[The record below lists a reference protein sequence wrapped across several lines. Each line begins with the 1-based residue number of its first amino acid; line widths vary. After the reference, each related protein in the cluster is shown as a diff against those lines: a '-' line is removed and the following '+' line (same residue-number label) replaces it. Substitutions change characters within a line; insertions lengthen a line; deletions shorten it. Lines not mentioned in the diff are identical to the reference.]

1 MAGRAT
7 YGIGE
12 HHKISSHERDQIAWW
27 VACGV
32 PVREIARRLGRSP
45 STISDELRRNRTD
58 GVYGA
63 ISANRAAE
71 ARKRDCHRKY
81 LLRGHPGLSAYVL
94 DKLTCGWS
102 PQQIAGRLRKE
113 IREGLRPET
122 EYINHESIYQFIYD
136 EAQKEEKLWEY
147 LPRGHKKRRRWLG
160 RKSRAVK
167 IPHRVSIRHRPAEI
181 GERAEFGHWEGDTIV
196 GDGHETG
203 IHTEVERVSRFVF
216 AYKVPK
222 IRAKETS
229 DVQLLLFGRLPR
241 QARKSTT
248 LDNGSEHYLHTRL
261 REELGMRTYFAD
273 PYCAWQRGTN
283 ESTNGLLRRYF
294 PKRTDFRQVS
304 QARVDEVVA
313 RLNATPRKVLDYRTP
328 VEAFTAHFL
337 RSVRIAP

>member
-1 MAGRAT
+1 MGKHR
-7 YGIGE
+7 
-12 HHKISSHERDQIAWW
+12 KISSRERDQIAWW

-45 STISDELRRNRTD
+45 STISDELRRNGTD

-71 ARKRDCHRKY
+71 ARKRDCHKKY
-81 LLRGHPGLSAYVL
+81 LLRSNPGLSAYVL
-94 DKLTCGWS
+94 DKLTRGWS

-113 IREGLRPET
+113 IRDGLRPET

-147 LPRGHKKRRRWLG
+147 LPRGHKKRRRRLG
-160 RKSRAVK
+160 RKSRPVR

-181 GERAEFGHWEGDTIV
+181 EERAEFGHWEGDTIV
-196 GDGHETG
+196 GDRHKAGL
-203 IHTEVERVSRFVF
+203 HTEVERVSRLVF
-216 AYKVPK
+216 AHKVAK
-222 IRAKETS
+222 IRAQETS
-229 DVQLLLFGRLPR
+229 DAQLLLFGRLPR
-241 QARKSTT
+241 PARQSTT
-248 LDNGSEHYLHTRL
+248 LDDGSEHHLHTRL

-273 PYCAWQRGTN
+273 PYCSWQRGTS
-283 ESTNGLLRRYF
+283 ESTNGLIRRYF
-294 PKRTDFRQVS
+294 PKRTDCRQVS

-313 RLNATPRKVLDYRTP
+313 RLTSTPRKVLDDQTP
-328 VEAFTAHFL
+328 SEAFTAHFL